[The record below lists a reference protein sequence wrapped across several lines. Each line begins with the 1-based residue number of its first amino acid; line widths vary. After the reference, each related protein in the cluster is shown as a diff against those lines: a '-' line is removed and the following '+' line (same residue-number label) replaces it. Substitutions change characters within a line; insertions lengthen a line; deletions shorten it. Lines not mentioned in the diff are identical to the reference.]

1 MSVKRNSLRLKVASV
16 LLLVV
21 IPCML
26 AAGVALGNRT
36 YAVVSPVVLLLSMLP
51 FFLVFEKRKP
61 KARELVPIAVMA
73 AVAAAGRLAFA
84 ALPQFKPIVAVV
96 IITAFAFGPE
106 AGFLTGAVAMLAS
119 NLFFGQGPWTPWQMF
134 CCGMI
139 GFLAGLLRRSGWLRH
154 RWSVCL
160 FGFLSGYLYGLII
173 DVWSVSAF
181 TSRFTWQLLLAAYA
195 SGFLFDT
202 ILGAATAF
210 FLFVLERPLCK
221 KLERIRMKFGLL
233 EETDPG
239 QPDSEDW

>member
-1 MSVKRNSLRLKVASV
+1 MPDKRGSLRLKVATV
-16 LLLVV
+16 LLLAV
-21 IPCML
+21 IPCVL
-26 AAGVALGNRT
+26 AAGVVLGDRT
-36 YAVVSPVVLLLSMLP
+36 YAVVSPIVLLLSMLP
-51 FFLVFEKRKP
+51 FFLAFEKRKP

-96 IITAFAFGPE
+96 IVTALAFGPE

-154 RWSVCL
+154 RWSVCV
-160 FGFLSGYLYGLII
+160 FGFFSGYLYGMII
-173 DVWSVSAF
+173 DFWTVSAF
-181 TSRFTWQLLLAAYA
+181 TSRLTWQALLATYA

-210 FLFVLERPLCK
+210 FLFILEKSLCK
-221 KLERIRMKFGLL
+221 KLERIRVKFGLL
-233 EETDPG
+233 EETGLDRS
-239 QPDSEDW
+239 DSEDW